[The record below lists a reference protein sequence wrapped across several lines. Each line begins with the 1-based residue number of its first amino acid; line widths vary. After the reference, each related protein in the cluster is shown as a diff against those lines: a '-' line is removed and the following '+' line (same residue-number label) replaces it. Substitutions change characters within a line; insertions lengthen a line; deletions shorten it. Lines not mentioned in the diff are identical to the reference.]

1 MNFLIFLIKIMEEI
15 KNEKENVAKSK
26 CMSVEDIIN
35 DILMCEKNISV
46 NYGISANEMS
56 NKQLYKLVLEMLTES
71 KNMARQLYNFAFE
84 KGYYTVKTESETEL
98 DKTYKEYKQKLKEL
112 S

>member
-1 MNFLIFLIKIMEEI
+1 MEEI
-15 KNEKENVAKSK
+15 KNEKENTTKSK
-26 CMSVEDIIN
+26 CMSLEDMIN

-56 NKQLYKLVLEMLTES
+56 NKGLYKLVLEMLTET
-71 KNMARQLYNFAFE
+71 KNMARCLYNLAFE
-84 KGYYTVKTESETEL
+84 KGFYTINTENETEIE
-98 DKTYKEYKQKLKEL
+98 KTYKEYKGKIKEL